1 MSFEFNHLELPG
13 GQMRRQVVTSPW
25 AGALAQE
32 RYPLSIRRWQPK
44 DAATKQETAI
54 LKRVARRRKLFAF
67 LRLYRMRIF
76 DEEFQG
82 ELDGMY
88 RDTGAGL
95 EVIPPALMA
104 MALILQGYLGVSDG
118 DAVEL
123 TVLDLRWQMVL
134 DRLGDDEPA
143 FSQGALFEFR
153 ERLIRTDMDRR
164 LLERTT
170 EVARQTNA
178 FDWRKVPKTLRVAI
192 DSSPLVGAG
201 RVEDTINLLGHAA
214 RKIVVCAAKLLGWS
228 PKRVAR
234 AAGIPILLESS
245 VKKALD
251 VEWADG
257 NAKGSALN
265 NLVEQLDS
273 LETWVRVRL
282 AEELKA
288 PPLEDAMATL
298 QQIRNQDLDPDP
310 DGEGKARIR
319 QGVAEDRRVS
329 IEDPEMRHGRKT
341 KSKRF
346 NGYKR
351 HIASDLDTNLIVA
364 CVVTPANRPE
374 GEAMPE
380 LKADIQRTERVI
392 AEAHMDRGY
401 IGSPVVAE
409 ILAEGGEVICKPWVS
424 RNGDLFTKAA
434 FKINIRAMTITC
446 PAGEVQTIRPGA
458 VAAFDPEAC
467 AACDLRPQCT
477 NATPGNGRTVNIAE
491 DEVLQ
496 QRLRKRMSTPRGR
509 RQLRQRVSIEH
520 SLAHISQ
527 RQGNRAR
534 YRGVRK
540 NQYDLRRAAI
550 IQNLERIQSRLEEK
564 KAA

>member
-1 MSFEFNHLELPG
+1 MSIP
-13 GQMRRQVVTSPW
+13 
-25 AGALAQE
+25 
-32 RYPLSIRRWQPK
+32 RWQPN
-44 DAATKQETAI
+44 DTPTKRETAI
-54 LKRVARRRKLFAF
+54 LKRVARKRKLFEF

-76 DEEFQG
+76 DEGFQA

-95 EVIPPALMA
+95 EPIPPALMA
-104 MALILQGYLGVSDG
+104 MALVLQGYLGVSDG

-123 TVLDLRWQMVL
+123 SVLDLRWQMVL
-134 DRLGDDEPA
+134 DRLGYDEPA

-153 ERLIRTDMDRR
+153 ERMIRTDMDRR
-164 LLERTT
+164 LLERTA

-178 FDWRKVPKTLRVAI
+178 FDWRKLPKTLRVAV

-201 RVEDTINLLGHAA
+201 RVEDTVNLLGHAA
-214 RKIVVCAAKLLGWS
+214 RKIVACAAELLGW
-228 PKRVAR
+228 PPARVAK
-234 AAGIPILLESS
+234 AAGIPVLLESS
-245 VKKALD
+245 VKKGLD

-257 NAKGSALN
+257 EAKASALN
-265 NLVEQLDS
+265 RLVEQLDS
-273 LETWVRVRL
+273 LETWVSTRL
-282 AEELKA
+282 GEELEL
-288 PPLEDAMATL
+288 PPLKDAMATL
-298 QQIRNQDLDPDP
+298 QQIRTQDLDPDP
-310 DGEGKARIR
+310 GGQGKARIR

-364 CVVTPANRPE
+364 CAVTPANRPE
-374 GEAMPE
+374 GDAMPE
-380 LKADIQRTERVI
+380 LKADIERAERVI

-401 IGSPVVAE
+401 IGSPVVVE
-409 ILAEGGEVICKPWVS
+409 ILAAGGDVICKPWVP
-424 RNGDLFTKAA
+424 RNGDLFTKTA
-434 FKINIRAMTITC
+434 FKIDLGEMTITC
-446 PAGEVQTIRPGA
+446 PAGEVETIRLGA
-458 VAAFDPEAC
+458 VAAFEPQ
-467 AACDLRPQCT
+467 ACDACPLRPKCT
-477 NATPGNGRTVNIAE
+477 NAALGSGRTVNIAE

-496 QRLRKRMSTPRGR
+496 QRLRKRIATPQGR
-509 RQLRQRVSIEH
+509 RQLRQRVAIEH
-520 SLAHISQ
+520 GLAHISQ

-540 NQYDLRRAAI
+540 NQYDLRRAAT
-550 IQNLERIQSRLEEK
+550 IQNLERIQRRLEDNE